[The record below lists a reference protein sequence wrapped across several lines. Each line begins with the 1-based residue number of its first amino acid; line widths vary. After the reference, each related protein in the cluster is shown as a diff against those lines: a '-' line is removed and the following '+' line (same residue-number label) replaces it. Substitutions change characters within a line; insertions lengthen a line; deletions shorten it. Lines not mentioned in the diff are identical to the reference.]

1 MVAPVPNIESQ
12 SDTHAWGELQRLVAE
27 VAERARSTVDA
38 TTFYTKLLDCAVQ
51 ALAAAGGAVWIVD
64 PSDGIVLCRQTNC
77 PEEFSD
83 NGRPTDRHSQ
93 LLESVLRR
101 REAAII
107 APAGKGTAHTQRENP
122 TDLLLLLCPI
132 WVDDT
137 PCGVLEILQRPHA
150 SPATQQGYLQFLSG
164 LCDVAGDF
172 HRQTELRALRSREAG
187 WRELYQFSVAVHEN
201 FDLSG
206 TASMVVNEARRMVD
220 ADRVSVLEV
229 RRARARILSV
239 SGVDTVQTRS
249 NLLRRLE
256 TLVEAVTAADEPLWH
271 VEGSGEQPPEI
282 ERPLRDYL
290 DLAHS
295 RSVAI
300 LPLHRSSAPRT
311 AKSRTKTVAALV
323 IERMD
328 GRNWDDAQ
336 RRHVA
341 NVAGL
346 SQSALGA
353 AIAMRDL
360 PLSWLG
366 RSLHRVGG
374 EIELRTLYRRLI
386 ITGICIVG
394 TIGLG
399 FLPARFQ
406 IEAGGELQPMVQ
418 RQVFAATD
426 GEVESLHVRHAEPC
440 AAGDVLLTLRNSE
453 LELDLRRI
461 NGELQTTQTRLAAS
475 RAAMLAI
482 DRAQPDAIARFNQL
496 TAEEQELKETLVSQE
511 RQLEILNDERTKL
524 KVRSPID
531 GRVLTWNVDEL
542 LRSRPVRRGQA
553 LLSVADVEGPW
564 HLEIHVPERHVGH
577 VLAAQQA
584 IDPKLG
590 VSYILQ
596 SDPGNSHT
604 GHLEEV
610 ALATTFDDREGDS
623 VTITAEIDTPEAAEL
638 RPGAYVRAKIDCG
651 RKPLAYVWLHDLY
664 AAVQRWIMF

>member
-12 SDTHAWGELQRLVAE
+12 SDSQAWDELQRLVAD
-27 VAERARSTVDA
+27 VAECARSTVDA
-38 TTFYTKLLDCAVQ
+38 TTFYAKLLDCAVQ
-51 ALAAAGGAVWIVD
+51 ALAAAGGAVWIAD
-64 PSDGIVLCRQTNC
+64 PSDVLKLCGQTNC

-83 NGRPTDRHSQ
+83 NGRPTVRHSE

-101 REAAII
+101 REATII
-107 APAGKGTAHTQRENP
+107 APAGEGADPGQHENP

-132 WVDDT
+132 WVDDM
-137 PCGVLEILQRPHA
+137 PRGVLEVLQRPHA

-172 HRQTELRALRSREAG
+172 HRQIELRALRSHETD
-187 WRELYQFSVAVHEN
+187 WKELYQFSVAVHEN
-201 FDLSG
+201 FELSD
-206 TASMVVNEARRMVD
+206 TASMVANEARRMVD

-229 RRARARILSV
+229 RRARARILAV
-239 SGVDTVQTRS
+239 SGVDTIQARS

-290 DLAHS
+290 DQAHS

-300 LPLHRSSAPRT
+300 LPLHRSSAPHA
-311 AKSRTKTVAALV
+311 AKSRTKTVAAVV

-328 GRNWDDAQ
+328 GRIWDDAQ
-336 RRHVA
+336 RKHVA
-341 NVAGL
+341 NIAGL

-353 AIAMRDL
+353 AIAIRDL

-366 RSLHRVGG
+366 RRLHRVGG
-374 EIELRTLYRRLI
+374 EIELRTLNRWLI
-386 ITGICIVG
+386 VAGICIAG

-399 FLPARFQ
+399 FLPAKFQ
-406 IEAGGELQPMVQ
+406 IDAGGELQPVVQ
-418 RQVFAATD
+418 RQVFATTD

-440 AAGDVLLTLRNSE
+440 AAGDVLLTLRNTQ

-461 NGELQTTQTRLAAS
+461 NGELQTTQTRLAAG
-475 RAAMLAI
+475 RAAMLAL

-496 TAEEQELKETLVSQE
+496 TAEEQELKETLASQE

-524 KVRSPID
+524 QVRSPID

-542 LRSRPVRRGQA
+542 LKSRPVRRGQA
-553 LLSVADVEGPW
+553 LLSVADVDGPW

-596 SDPGNSHT
+596 SDPGNSRT
-604 GHLEEV
+604 GRIEEV
-610 ALATTFDDREGDS
+610 ALATTFDDREGGS
-623 VTITAEIDTPEAAEL
+623 VMITAEIDTQEAAKL

-664 AAVQRWIMF
+664 AAFQRWIMF